1 MKKLGD
7 EIGRMDMAGHMGR
20 DKNSEAAEGSSPCTP
35 SSKDME
41 LINFNSRERGGG
53 FSPPL

>member
-7 EIGRMDMAGHMGR
+7 AIGRMDMAGHMGR
-20 DKNSEAAEGSSPCTP
+20 GENSEAAEGSSPCPP

-41 LINFNSRERGGG
+41 LINFNSRERGGA
-53 FSPPL
+53 SAPPL

>member
-7 EIGRMDMAGHMGR
+7 VISKMDMAGHMGCGE
-20 DKNSEAAEGSSPCTP
+20 SAAAAEGFSPCTP

-41 LINFNSRERGGG
+41 LINFNSRERGGA
-53 FSPPL
+53 SAPPL